1 MTFQSTIDGSYV
13 SHQYAISGWSDDEV
27 NYPSGYWSCYGGS
40 PNTIDTLTPSRG
52 IGPAIN
58 TCEDYTTLGDELDKS
73 GLTWRSYTSAVDS
86 PDGGGF
92 NAYSAVSHIYYGQDF
107 TNDVISPQSQFL
119 TDVGNG
125 FLANVTWITPTNS
138 ESDHPGQKAKGG
150 PAWVASIVN
159 AVGQSKFWDSTVI
172 FVIWDD
178 WGGFYDPVTPPQV
191 DYDGLG
197 FRVPLIAISPYAKQ
211 GYVSHTQYESSS
223 VLRYIEDNFGLAPM
237 EASDTRAADPAS
249 DFFNYGQKPRTFTP
263 IQAAKLAPQ
272 DMIWDGTRPDS
283 KGD

>member
-1 MTFQSTIDGSYV
+1 
-13 SHQYAISGWSDDEV
+13 
-27 NYPSGYWSCYGGS
+27 
-40 PNTIDTLTPSRG
+40 
-52 IGPAIN
+52 
-58 TCEDYTTLGDELDKS
+58 
-73 GLTWRSYTSAVDS
+73 
-86 PDGGGF
+86 
-92 NAYSAVSHIYYGQDF
+92 
-107 TNDVISPQSQFL
+107 
-119 TDVGNG
+119 
-125 FLANVTWITPTNS
+125 
-138 ESDHPGQKAKGG
+138 
-150 PAWVASIVN
+150 VASIVN

-178 WGGFYDPVTPPQV
+178 WGGLYDPVTPPQV

-249 DFFNYGQKPRTFTP
+249 DFFNYSQKPRTFTP